1 MITKKPWKQRILI
14 LLVLYALLVPQSVLA
29 DDQTGEANGANATE
43 AIQLTL
49 DDVFLKAA
57 AHSSTIKKVDYDIDS
72 NEIKVDEAA
81 EDVYYVPGDGTDD
94 EASSAYLSLVQK
106 NIALQT
112 SKKTRSTALD
122 ALERESFEKYT
133 NVLVT
138 QNKVEA
144 AQKSLEYANYLR
156 LAALA
161 KYQLGL
167 INAMDRDN
175 AQRDYNTK
183 QAALSTAQSN
193 LKDSYVKLNAMIGL
207 DEGERP
213 ILTDRPTYARLE
225 VDNLEAEI
233 QSRINDSPIIWK
245 ADKAVEQAQLN
256 LDLAPLSG
264 SSLTPYEVEENSINS
279 TKLSA
284 SDARED
290 LRQSMLTYYDNVLQ
304 LEQDY
309 ILAEQALAAS
319 QEDLRLNSF
328 KYKLGLATQGD
339 VLSSELSVAN
349 SQQSLQTLIYQHT
362 LAKMTF
368 EKPWAA

>member
-1 MITKKPWKQRILI
+1 MITKIAWKQRIFV
-14 LLVLYALLVPQSVLA
+14 LLVLCALLVPQTALA
-29 DDQTGEANGANATE
+29 DDQAGAANGATATD
-43 AIQLTL
+43 AVQLTL

-57 AHSSTIKKVDYDIDS
+57 AHSSSIKKADYDIDS
-72 NEIKVDEAA
+72 NEIEVDEAA

-122 ALERESFEKYT
+122 ALERESYEKYT
-133 NVLVT
+133 NVLVA
-138 QNKVEA
+138 QNKAEA
-144 AQKSLEYANYLR
+144 AEKSLEYANYLR

-167 INAMDRDN
+167 INAMDRDD

-183 QAALSTAQSN
+183 QAALLIALTN
-193 LKDSYVKLNAMIGL
+193 LKDSYVKLNTLIGL
-207 DEGERP
+207 DADERP
-213 ILTDRPTYARLE
+213 VLTDRPVYTLLK

-233 QSRINDSPIIWK
+233 QSRINDSPVIWK

-309 ILAEQALAAS
+309 TLAEQALAAS
-319 QEDLRLNSF
+319 QEDLRLNTF
-328 KYKLGLATQGD
+328 KYTLGLATRGD
-339 VLSSELSVAN
+339 VLSAELSVAN
-349 SQQSLQTLIYQHT
+349 SQQSLQSLIYQHT